1 LVAACEDPFLE
12 INAIEESLMPQLLSK
27 RKLLALAA
35 FLIGG
40 LLVICFGSQAQFAH
54 GRKPLT
60 DIRSVET
67 LRTQFNRDAG
77 KTRLILLMV
86 PT

>member
-40 LLVICFGSQAQFAH
+40 LLVVYFGSQAQFAP

>member
-1 LVAACEDPFLE
+1 MRQFF
-12 INAIEESLMPQLLSK
+12 SK
-27 RKLLALAA
+27 RNLLALTAL
-35 FLIGG
+35 LIGG
-40 LLVICFGSQAQFAH
+40 LLVIYFGSQSQLVS
-54 GRKPLT
+54 GRKQLA